1 MGNRPKRH
9 LPPEERLR
17 AMLKSSSTIRETKH
31 FKDQARDVFSLGG
44 AVGLVHWIDARFEF
58 ELIQDQNTIKVAE
71 EMNRLAN
78 LWIEQVLTPPPK
90 PPQPSWEQRLAI
102 LNRREEQQRRHI
114 PRVGYQPPP
123 KALEVA
129 ERMEIA
135 WLRMMA
141 LGRP

>member
-1 MGNRPKRH
+1 
-9 LPPEERLR
+9 
-17 AMLKSSSTIRETKH
+17 
-31 FKDQARDVFSLGG
+31 
-44 AVGLVHWIDARFEF
+44 
-58 ELIQDQNTIKVAE
+58 
-71 EMNRLAN
+71 MNRLAN

-123 KALEVA
+123 PKALGVA